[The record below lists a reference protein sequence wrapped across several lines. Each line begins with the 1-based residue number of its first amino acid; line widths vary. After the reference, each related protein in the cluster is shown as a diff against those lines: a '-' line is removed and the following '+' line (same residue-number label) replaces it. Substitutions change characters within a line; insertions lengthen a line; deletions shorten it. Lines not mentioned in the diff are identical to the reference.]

1 MLTRVT
7 SQGLRLLISAGLLAF
22 LASVAGAQTALP
34 PTENVDRQPRKKQIE
49 LSREARE
56 LGQEYL
62 EILEELGDITADYS
76 RYLGE
81 INSPAVADQ
90 QRELKRLAIGLA
102 SGTYLQS
109 IAQLSADIESVRNE
123 LAVSLEAL
131 HTDNRKAYK
140 ITRNLDRNL
149 EALDCMLEA
158 AIVEREVARQ
168 ELAEKLDV
176 YLSRLPEEEH
186 FYLDAEKLRK
196 LAVILH
202 SNDTEFTISIP
213 DYEFDFDFDFD
224 ELAELADLDELG
236 NLYIAFDSLDF
247 HGHELPSAGTVEPV
261 APAPPAPPAGVTG
274 TRNFYYTGKSGA
286 TRVVR
291 EFADSISVPS
301 DKLPIIIRNPIG
313 AVRLHT
319 GERGLLTAR
328 SETQISADQSDKA
341 RKLAQQVQFSITSD
355 GKSINVDCIIPDLRD
370 PQVRVDNGELDIVIP
385 QGNPIICTT
394 SFGVL
399 TADHLR
405 NNLAITSKHGEIQ
418 LSDIVG
424 DVSIVN
430 SMGSVDIEEL
440 KGSLTI
446 TNNRSPITIRDSKA
460 TMTLRNQFELISL
473 EDSRGTVTIQNTG
486 QVLISGHRGNAVID
500 NADGLVQV
508 MHSTGDFE
516 VRNSRQ
522 PVRVEY
528 VDGAVTLDNNRA
540 PITVSDISGYLK
552 AANQFAPIQA
562 SHLSGPIE
570 LYNLKGTTFLSVGRD
585 LTEGSTIQ
593 STAGVI
599 RVTLEPSLNL
609 LVRASTTGGKIQGTW
624 PMTIATTGQVKSTEL
639 ILGKATS
646 AMTITGENAMII
658 LDKD

>member
-1 MLTRVT
+1 MLTRIT
-7 SQGLRLLISAGLLAF
+7 SQGLRLLVSAGLLGF
-22 LASVAGAQTALP
+22 LAGIAGAQTALP
-34 PTENVDRQPRKKQIE
+34 PTEDVDRQHQKKQIE

-62 EILEELGDITADYS
+62 EILQELGDITADYS
-76 RYLGE
+76 RYLAE

-90 QRELKRLAIGLA
+90 QRELKLLATHLA
-102 SGTYLQS
+102 KGSYLQS
-109 IAQLSADIESVRNE
+109 IGQLSKDIESVRKE
-123 LAVSLEAL
+123 LATGMEAL
-131 HTDNRKAYK
+131 RADNRKAYS

-158 AIVEREVARQ
+158 TIFERERAQ
-168 ELAEKLDV
+168 DELTEKLDV
-176 YLSRLPEEEH
+176 YLSLPRDEK
-186 FYLDAEKLRK
+186 FSRLDAEKLRK

-202 SNDTEFTISIP
+202 SNDTEFTITIP
-213 DYEFDFDFDFD
+213 DYDFDFNFD
-224 ELAELADLDELG
+224 VADLSELG
-236 NLYIAFDSLDF
+236 ELYLAFDSLDF
-247 HGHELPSAGTVEPV
+247 HDHEPLLVSTVEP
-261 APAPPAPPAGVTG
+261 APPAPPAPPAGVTG

-291 EFADSISVPS
+291 EFADSIPVPS
-301 DKLPIIIRNPIG
+301 DKIPIIIRNPIG

-319 GERGLLTAR
+319 GDRGLLTAR
-328 SETQISADQSDKA
+328 SETQISADQSEKA
-341 RKLAQQVQFSITSD
+341 RKVAQQVQFSVTSD
-355 GKSINVDCIIPDLRD
+355 GKSIHVDCIIPDLRD
-370 PQVRVDNGELDIVIP
+370 PQVSVDNSELDLIIP
-385 QGNPIICTT
+385 QGNPIICTM

-399 TADHLR
+399 TAEHLR
-405 NNLAITSKHGEIQ
+405 NNLSITSKHGEIQ

-424 DVSIVN
+424 DISIVN
-430 SMGSVDIEEL
+430 SMGSVDIEEV

-446 TNNRSPITIRDSKA
+446 TNNRSPIMIRDSKG
-460 TMTLRNQFELISL
+460 TMTLQNQFELISL
-473 EDSRGTVTIQNTG
+473 EDSRGNVTIQNTG
-486 QVLISGHRGNAVID
+486 EVLVSGHRGNVVID
-500 NADGLVQV
+500 NANGLVQV

-528 VDGAVTLDNNRA
+528 VDGKVHLDNDRA

-552 AANQFAPIQA
+552 VANQFAPIQA
-562 SHLSGPIE
+562 SNLSGPVE
-570 LYNLKGTTFLSVGRD
+570 LYNLKGTTFLSVSHD
-585 LTEGSTIQ
+585 LAEGSTIQ

-609 LVRASTTGGKIQGTW
+609 LVRASTTGGKIQGAW
-624 PMTIATTGQVKSTEL
+624 PMTIATSGQTRSTEL

-646 AMTITGENAMII
+646 TMTITGENASII